1 MATIA
6 SLKQGQRGIIKEFS
20 VDIVPLKAPRNGL
33 PSWQ

>member
-20 VDIVPLKAPRNGL
+20 VDIVPFKAPRNGL